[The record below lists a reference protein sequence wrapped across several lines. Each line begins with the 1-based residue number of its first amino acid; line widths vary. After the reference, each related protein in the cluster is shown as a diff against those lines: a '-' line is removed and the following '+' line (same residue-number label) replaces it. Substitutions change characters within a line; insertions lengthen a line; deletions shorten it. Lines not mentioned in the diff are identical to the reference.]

1 MKRFL
6 LLFAAGICGGAI
18 GIMLH
23 CSFMV
28 VKAGGCLMLPD
39 IEPEQ
44 RVIVSCLARNID
56 KGDIVALYPDYFNLE
71 SEGSI
76 VFRRVIAAEGDRLTL
91 DWDMETLSD
100 RDNQLQQVVVERS
113 EVIGK
118 AIVY

>member
-1 MKRFL
+1 
-6 LLFAAGICGGAI
+6 
-18 GIMLH
+18 
-23 CSFMV
+23 
-28 VKAGGCLMLPD
+28 MLPD

-91 DWDMETLSD
+91 DWDMETLLIGIINCSSWW
-100 RDNQLQQVVVERS
+100 LK
-113 EVIGK
+113 EVK
-118 AIVY
+118 

>member
-6 LLFAAGICGGAI
+6 LLFSAGMLGVAI

-28 VKAGGCLMLPD
+28 VQAGGCLMLPD

-44 RVIVSCLARNID
+44 RVLVSCLARDID
-56 KGDIVALYPDYFNLE
+56 KGDIVAIYPDYYNLE
-71 SEGSI
+71 GEGSI
-76 VFRRVIAAEGDRLTL
+76 VFRRVTAAEGDRFTL
-91 DWDMETLSD
+91 DWDMDTLSD
-100 RDNQLQQVVVERS
+100 RDSQLQVVVSRD

-118 AIVY
+118 AIIY